1 MHESIDQ
8 LEPDENT
15 PILPID
21 LLLAR
26 ANQWLEQQ
34 EKLKSEA
41 KKRPEIPDDIPRF
54 VTEYHR

>member
-1 MHESIDQ
+1 MHEPSDPV
-8 LEPDENT
+8 EPDENT

-21 LLLAR
+21 RLLTY
-26 ANQWLEQQ
+26 ANQWLQEQ

-54 VTEYHR
+54 VTEYI